1 MAERLMRSGPKAPCP
16 ACGRTKD
23 ADCAWNNELILC
35 HMGHEPRPT
44 DQMKPGQTLE
54 IRGRQWALVRTKA
67 GYSGRA
73 DLLRPHI
80 GTLPPGGLNF
90 RSKIQERSYQQAMQ
104 IAKDRVTIQTAK
116 FLALVAVV
124 REHLDPYYLN
134 LDELRNQEQTVWAGI
149 EAGKHLSSL
158 RNSLRG
164 ELSDRESKRLSSH
177 IAQLQRE
184 LHYQAQ
190 NTAVFRETHLEPKP
204 PEGNEFQTFRAG

>member
-1 MAERLMRSGPKAPCP
+1 
-16 ACGRTKD
+16 
-23 ADCAWNNELILC
+23 
-35 HMGHEPRPT
+35 
-44 DQMKPGQTLE
+44 
-54 IRGRQWALVRTKA
+54 
-67 GYSGRA
+67 
-73 DLLRPHI
+73 
-80 GTLPPGGLNF
+80 
-90 RSKIQERSYQQAMQ
+90 MQ